1 MFLYTTET
9 VINFSVAKD
18 VHGNPLLDSK
28 GKSVPKYVGTTDAFK
43 VVGTGTFPKDTIKA
57 VYKRAYSDGEKA
69 VATLTVPTLNIGT
82 ILRITVYI
90 QLEEAVQ
97 SDYVNFSY
105 DFKQPIT
112 VEITGTGD
120 EKVDAANLAKTLNK
134 IKTEYGRSLFV
145 TKTDSTNKETLIFT
159 ARDFN
164 QRFKSIVLE
173 SIDPVE
179 NPVSPIIKVEAEG
192 TVGTKGK
199 IGFGDDSWMFRAVE
213 LPTYE
218 NVRHYRTRL
227 HEKPILGAK
236 YTQFTLKQETDAG
249 EGMGI
254 WQANNKAVVN
264 HVFWVRED
272 LVGAFETE
280 VAKVTTVQP
289 IIEAPEVDPEP

>member
-9 VINFSVAKD
+9 VINFPVAKD

-28 GKSVPKYVGTTDAFK
+28 GSNVPKYVGTADAFK

-57 VYKRAYSDGEKA
+57 VYKRAYSDGVKE
-69 VATLTVPTLNIGT
+69 VATLEVPALSIGD
-82 ILRITVYI
+82 ILRITVYV

-112 VEITGTGD
+112 VEVTGSGD
-120 EKVDAANLAKTLNK
+120 KEVDAANLAKTLNK
-134 IKTEYGRSLFV
+134 IKTEYGRSLFI
-145 TKTDSTNKETLIFT
+145 TKTDLTNKETLIFT

-173 SIDPVE
+173 SVNPK
-179 NPVSPIIKVEAEG
+179 NPVSPVIKVEKEG
-192 TVGTKGK
+192 TVDTKGK

-264 HVFWVRED
+264 HVFWVRAD
-272 LVGAFETE
+272 LVSDFETAIKATASE
-280 VAKVTTVQP
+280 VFEEIA
-289 IIEAPEVDPEP
+289 

>member
-9 VINFSVAKD
+9 VINFPVAKD

-28 GKSVPKYVGTTDAFK
+28 GTEVPKYVGTADAFK

-57 VYKRAYSDGEKA
+57 VYKRAYSEGEKA
-69 VATLTVPTLNIGT
+69 VATLTVPALSIGD
-82 ILRITVYI
+82 ILRITVYV

-112 VEITGTGD
+112 VEITGTGN
-120 EKVDAANLAKTLNK
+120 ATTNATNLAKTLNK

-145 TKTDSTNKETLIFT
+145 TSSSDEVLMFT

-173 SIDPVE
+173 SVNPVN

-192 TVGTKGK
+192 EVYAKGK

-264 HVFWVRED
+264 HVFWVRAD
-272 LVGAFETE
+272 LVSAFEDALNAT
-280 VAKVTTVQP
+280 
-289 IIEAPEVDPEP
+289 VDPNDNTPFIEEIA

>member
-9 VINFSVAKD
+9 VINFPVAKD
-18 VHGNPLLDSK
+18 VHGNPLLDST
-28 GKSVPKYVGTTDAFK
+28 GTEVPKYVGTADAFK

-57 VYKRAYSDGEKA
+57 VYKRAYSDGVKEI
-69 VATLTVPTLNIGT
+69 ATLEVPTLNIGT
-82 ILRITVYI
+82 ILRITVYV

-112 VEITGTGD
+112 VEVTGSGD
-120 EKVDAANLAKTLNK
+120 KEVDATNLAKTLNK
-134 IKTEYGRSLFV
+134 IKTEYGRSLFI
-145 TKTDSTNKETLIFT
+145 TKTDSKYKETLIFI

-173 SIDPVE
+173 SINPVN
-179 NPVSPIIKVEAEG
+179 NPVSPIIKVEKEG
-192 TVGTKGK
+192 TVDTKGK

-264 HVFWVRED
+264 HVFWVRAD
-272 LVGAFETE
+272 LVSAFEGALNAT
-280 VAKVTTVQP
+280 
-289 IIEAPEVDPEP
+289 VDPNDDTPFIETIA